1 MSTRVA
7 VREVGMRDGLQIIG
21 TFMQTEH
28 KIEWLRRCDE
38 AGFAE
43 VEIGSFV
50 PERYIPQ
57 FRDIEQVAASSRSLP
72 GLTTAAFVPN
82 LRGAQRALDC
92 GIDRLL
98 CVLSATESFSKAN
111 LRRTKQQSFSELEA
125 IVALRD
131 ERASR
136 GQRATI
142 EVGVSASFGCP
153 FEGRIPDAELY
164 ALAHSA
170 VEAGVDGVALADTAG
185 QGDPAQVKRVF
196 RTLVLELPET
206 SLSAHFHDTRG
217 QGLANVVAA
226 LDAGVLA
233 FDSAVAGLGGCPNS
247 PGATGNIATEDLVF
261 MLEAMGLDT
270 GIDIGRLLA
279 IREFVAQC
287 LPNVPLY
294 GHVGKVGLPK
304 GFPA

>member
-1 MSTRVA
+1 MNSRVT

-28 KIEWLRRCDE
+28 KIEWLTRCGD

-50 PERYIPQ
+50 PEKYIPQ
-57 FRDIEQVAASSRSLP
+57 FRDIEQVAARARSLS
-72 GLTTAAFVPN
+72 GLTTAAFIPN
-82 LRGAQRALDC
+82 LRGAKRALDC

-111 LRRTKQQSFSELEA
+111 LRRTKQQSLDELKA

-131 ERASR
+131 ERAN
-136 GQRATI
+136 GGPRATI
-142 EVGVSASFGCP
+142 EVGVSVSFGCP
-153 FEGRIPDAELY
+153 FEGRIADADLY
-164 ALAHSA
+164 ALANSA

-196 RTLVLELPET
+196 RTLARELPGI
-206 SLSAHFHDTRG
+206 SLAAHFHDTRG

-226 LDAGVLA
+226 LDASVLA
-233 FDSAVAGLGGCPNS
+233 FDSSVAGLGGCPNS
-247 PGATGNIATEDLVF
+247 PGASGNIATEDLVF

-270 GIDIGRLLA
+270 GIDIRRLLE
-279 IREFVAQC
+279 IRAFVAQC
-287 LPNVPLY
+287 LPSVRLY
-294 GHVGKVGLPK
+294 GHIGTVGLPK
-304 GFPA
+304 GFLA